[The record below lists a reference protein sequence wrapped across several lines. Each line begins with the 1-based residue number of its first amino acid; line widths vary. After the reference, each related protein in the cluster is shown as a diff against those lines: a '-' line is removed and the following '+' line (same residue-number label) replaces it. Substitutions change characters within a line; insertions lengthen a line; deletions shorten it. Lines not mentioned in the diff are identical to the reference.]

1 MKKFLTTREACN
13 VLKKINEC
21 GVLGTEDVKNLSS
34 IRVCLLAQE
43 LNINLW
49 GKEIE
54 IARPLFRGCEV
65 PEEDASEFVKENYTA
80 YLECLKESQKEL
92 QEEQ

>member
-1 MKKFLTTREACN
+1 MKNFLTIKEACN
-13 VLKKINEC
+13 ALRKINEC
-21 GVLGTEDVKNLSS
+21 NVLGTEDIKNLSS

-43 LNINLW
+43 LNMNLW

-65 PEEDASEFVKENYTA
+65 PEEGASEFVKDNYTA
-80 YLECLKESQKEL
+80 YLECLKESKKEL
-92 QEEQ
+92 REE